1 MGDGEA
7 MDEDRIINFSGL
19 RMSRDTWHNFRWDVA
34 AASVFSLFNVVFN
47 QFYIPIALRHGAS
60 DFEVGLLAAAPAVGL
75 LFSPAWAGLMEGR
88 SPKPFFLLPNLIGR
102 LLLIIPAL
110 YSTPVMFVLTAFLFH
125 LLMGIQAPAYAALMT
140 RLYPADQRGRLMGNV
155 RVIMGLLMLPLAWVT
170 GLWID
175 ASGSSGPLLVAAVT
189 GALSLIAFQQ
199 VREVPRFFA
208 GGKGE
213 ALRLSLFGQLR
224 LLRGNRPVLI
234 FLAATSLAGFG
245 NMLASPLYAIYQVN
259 ELGLSNA
266 QIGYLRMAYFAC
278 MLLAYLIAGWA
289 IDRFSPQ
296 AVMACGLTAMTTVPF
311 LYGLVGTFPA
321 VLAASG
327 IQGISDAVWDI
338 GCMAFVFHFARG
350 REAVVFGLHLMLFG
364 IRGTAGPLIGTSLN
378 GAMPF
383 GGMML
388 FVGAL
393 GLAGLLLFL
402 GSRIRSE
409 DGVTAEE

>member
-1 MGDGEA
+1 

-19 RMSRDTWHNFRWDVA
+19 RMSGETWYNFRWDIT
-34 AASVFSLFNVVFN
+34 AASAFSLFNVVFN
-47 QFYIPIALRHGAS
+47 QFYIPIALQHGAS
-60 DFEVGLLAAAPAVGL
+60 DLQVGLLTAAPAVGL
-75 LFSPAWAGLMEGR
+75 LFSPAWAGVMEGR
-88 SPKPFFLLPNLIGR
+88 SPKPFFLLPNLIAR
-102 LLLIIPAL
+102 LLLIAPAL
-110 YSTPVMFVLTAFLFH
+110 YASPVMFVATAFVFH
-125 LLMGIQAPAYAALMT
+125 FLMGIQAPAYAALMT

-155 RVIMGLLMLPLAWVT
+155 RVVMGLLMLPLAWVA
-170 GLWID
+170 GRWID
-175 ASGSSGPLLVAAVT
+175 ASGSTGPLLTAAVT
-189 GALSLIAFQQ
+189 GALSLLAFRQ

-208 GGKGE
+208 GGKGS

-224 LLRGNRPVLI
+224 LIRGNRPILV

-245 NMLASPLYAIYQVN
+245 NMLASPLYAIYQVH

-321 VLAASG
+321 VMAASG

-338 GCMAFVFHFARG
+338 GCMAFVFRFARG

-364 IRGTAGPLIGTSLN
+364 IRGTAGPLIGTSLH
-378 GAMPF
+378 GSLPF

-388 FVGAL
+388 CVGGL
-393 GLAGLLLFL
+393 GLMGLVLFL
-402 GSRIRSE
+402 GARIRSG
-409 DGVTAEE
+409 DAEAEPQG

>member
-1 MGDGEA
+1 
-7 MDEDRIINFSGL
+7 MDEDRVINFSGL
-19 RMSRDTWHNFRWDVA
+19 RISRDTWHNFRWDMIA
-34 AASVFSLFNVVFN
+34 GSVFSLFNVVFN

-60 DFEVGLLAAAPAVGL
+60 DLQVGLLAAAPAVGL

-102 LLLIIPAL
+102 LLLIVPAL
-110 YSTPVMFVLTAFLFH
+110 YSTPVMFVMTAFLFH

-175 ASGSSGPLLVAAVT
+175 AAGSTGPLLVAAAT
-189 GALSLIAFQQ
+189 GALSLIAFQR

-208 GGKGE
+208 GGKGK

-224 LLRGNRPVLI
+224 LLRGNRPVLV

-266 QIGYLRMAYFAC
+266 QIGYLRMSYFAC

-311 LYGLVGTFPA
+311 LYGLVGSFPA
-321 VLAASG
+321 VMVASG

-338 GCMAFVFHFARG
+338 GCMAFVFRFARG

-378 GAMPF
+378 GALPF

-402 GSRIRSE
+402 GARIRSE
-409 DGVTAEE
+409 DAVGAGE